1 MIIFFWIFLILESVY
16 LRSYYNYGSNWGH
29 ISIIYVVIM
38 ESLKGN
44 KYFKFRLWY
53 QKHVRAPSWFEF
65 LNCFIKWSWS
75 WIYQLNQESSS
86 HANEILRLKK
96 GQIVCCSASIDF
108 MQNALVLFRT
118 WVQTPLQCSCTIH
131 LDQSIKVEIKPGI
144 VACAA
149 VIPEMGKCNLK

>member
-1 MIIFFWIFLILESVY
+1 MILESVY

-65 LNCFIKWSWS
+65 LNCFIKWSWHCWS